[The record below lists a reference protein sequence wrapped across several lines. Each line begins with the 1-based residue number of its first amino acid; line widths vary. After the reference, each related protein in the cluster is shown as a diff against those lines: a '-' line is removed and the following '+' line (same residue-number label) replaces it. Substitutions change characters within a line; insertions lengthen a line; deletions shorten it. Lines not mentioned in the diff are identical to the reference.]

1 KDRACHSG
9 ASSRIPAFVFC
20 PNAHHS
26 VPHSSRSYRDEWD
39 RATKDHPLLLYRW
52 ITTPSLQS
60 PPPPAAAGLA
70 SCVSVARTPAPSL
83 RPCCASDMISK
94 PAALALAKFSISHPP
109 CSIPNPRVPHSYREA
124 GRVGKNT
131 LLPCSTRSSP
141 PSLPRRT

>member
-83 RPCCASDMISK
+83 RPCCASDMISN
-94 PAALALAKFSISHPP
+94 PAALALASSSIFRPT
-109 CSIPNPRVPHSYREA
+109 NWVPHISILRC
-124 GRVGKNT
+124 GKGPPLN
-131 LLPCSTRSSP
+131 PASSTRSSP
-141 PSLPRRT
+141 PSSPLRTA